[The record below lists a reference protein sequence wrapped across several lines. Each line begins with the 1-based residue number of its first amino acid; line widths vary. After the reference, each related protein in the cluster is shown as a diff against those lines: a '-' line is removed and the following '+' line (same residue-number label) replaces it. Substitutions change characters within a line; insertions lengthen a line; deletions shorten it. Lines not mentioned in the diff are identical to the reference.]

1 MEMTLLEKLTL
12 VGQVLLKMATMMI
25 GNAIMLI
32 VMAFV
37 VIVAI
42 RLYKNRK
49 KIIKAFR

>member
-12 VGQVLLKMATMMI
+12 VGQVLLKMTTMMI
-25 GNAIMLI
+25 GNAMI
-32 VMAFV
+32 VFV
-37 VIVAI
+37 VASVAIVAI